1 MRIFISPTKIYFL
14 APKDLSGASVIKR
27 CIADNS
33 EFAVSQPDGYADGVC
48 QNDECVMAS
57 FTLTEFNAVTHTIVL
72 RTGTDERDYSAAL
85 DRFRLDQNHIESH
98 YYVTMNL
105 FGAGMKRLEGNEQL
119 YQVLCYME
127 FMPSSWQFYGGLITL
142 ACFRISENLKDNA
155 GLVDF
160 LIEKHRDLIQVFR
173 PVSDHSVRWLIS
185 SSFNLAVV
193 CLYLDRLDD
202 VESLLERGLMRGSLN
217 RTFPLT
223 YMNYSQGLL
232 LAGIMKFNAG
242 KTAEASHLFLESAD
256 FSSYALGVLFNL
268 RNEFLLRH
276 EMDSRVIMD
285 VGYAAF
291 KAGTCLTNQ
300 RFASDSKLAAIDVR
314 RQEVR
319 DLDLSVIVRRYKNH
333 MKYTP
338 TLLQDVANAIKN
350 YKH

>member
-1 MRIFISPTKIYFL
+1 MRIFISPAKIYFL
-14 APKDLSGASVIKR
+14 APKEFSGATVLSR
-27 CIADNS
+27 CISDRS
-33 EFAVSQPDGYADGVC
+33 ELTILQSTDYVEGIC
-48 QNDECVMAS
+48 ENDECVMAS
-57 FTLTEFNAVTHTIVL
+57 FLLTDFNAVTHTLVL
-72 RTGTDERDYSAAL
+72 RTDCDERDYSAVL

-105 FGAGMKRLEGNEQL
+105 FGDGMKRLEGNEQL
-119 YQVLCYME
+119 YQVLCYTE
-127 FMPSSWQFYGGLITL
+127 IMPSSWQFYGGLITL
-142 ACFRISENLKDNA
+142 ACFRISENLKENA
-155 GLVDF
+155 ELVDF
-160 LIEKHRDLIQVFR
+160 LIDKHRDLVQSFR

-193 CLYLDRLDD
+193 CLYLGRNAD

-232 LAGIMKFNAG
+232 LAGVMKFNAG
-242 KTAEASHLFLESAD
+242 KTAEAAHLFLESAD
-256 FSSYALGVLFNL
+256 FSSYALGVLFDL

-285 VGYAAF
+285 VGYAGF
-291 KAGTCLTNQ
+291 KATICLTNQ
-300 RFASDSKLAAIDVR
+300 RYASDSKLAAIDVK

-319 DLDLSVIVRRYKNH
+319 DLDLSVIARRYKNH
-333 MKYTP
+333 MIYTP
-338 TLLQDVANAIKN
+338 ALLQDVANAIKN